1 MKQKLLYKYFIIIIC
16 ACAWSGEVWGA
27 TPHLPVTINSSSDY
41 NNCKYSTSG
50 KNEWDNG
57 IRLGDGWGGF
67 NWDDKYYIA
76 KFDGIPYKVSFSY
89 SSNSSATGLEWYVAV
104 SSDGSKFTNIWSSS
118 SKSGSADIT
127 ISDQIS
133 NFNTRCSIRYVKFCY
148 SGNLDGK
155 FTSVSIS
162 EHPTVYSVDKTSIAF
177 GTKTKGESV
186 APQGITLTHVNAAS
200 STTVTCSDNAN
211 FTVTPT
217 TASTGKDKWGTATF
231 NVTYR
236 NTNVGAHSANV
247 TISDGTNTKTVSVS
261 GTTQTTY
268 YGQATAMASA
278 GGTAGV
284 SFTSYD
290 AATSSNATT
299 STANTT
305 ATSGSKTAY
314 YKAVPNTGYAFKGW
328 IKGTNSYS
336 SANVLSESLTYNPSV
351 TYNSEASGSPTVTT
365 YKAWFAPRFFFSA
378 SATSSNETLGT
389 VNVDVAEEMLG
400 NVGATSGTVATTATF
415 TATPKDGDCEFLGW
429 YTSDAFS
436 GNPISTSATYTED
449 LTNSVVGS
457 TVYATH
463 LYALFKKK
471 QNLTW
476 VNEELD
482 LNLVLGVTGQSSAAS
497 VTSGKTITYTSS
509 NENALT
515 IAADGSI
522 TTIGLGS
529 STVTASVAG
538 DEVYRE
544 ETISRVF
551 NVGERKQATF
561 TPSWGESLE
570 PSLELSETATISLVN
585 VNGDFSVTK
594 GTGNYFSWERTNS
607 NTITITALAA
617 GTTTLTLTQPGD
629 GVFLDGNSVTYT
641 ITVTKHPNT
650 FAVAAESK
658 PMKVGEEWTNV
669 VTNTGNNN
677 TVVSYSTEGI
687 ATYDAANNKITA
699 LSEGSTSITFTQVA
713 TDTHK
718 SATKT
723 IAVSVTKVNNTLAVT
738 LPSITMETEVGNR
751 ITATIDNQNNTDTDI
766 VATITTE
773 SISTIKDSNYGVITY
788 SNGIIEA
795 RNAGTATIKF
805 SQAATNKYTGYESET
820 YTVTVSKI
828 SNVITITSLGGGT
841 AANIRLKYGATAS
854 LAYTHTNT
862 DTSPVVTRVSGS
874 YTTYTNNTI
883 TAGSSPGTDIYEIT
897 QAETYKY
904 EAGYAQFTV
913 RVNNTDEA
921 VGYVLDESTQYSHG
935 TGSGVVHTYT
945 LSGPGETIFYSA
957 RTQWGAIYYNLYV
970 EYSTDNEN
978 WTEAQNN
985 QSLSDSY
992 NDFSCSIPEEARYI
1006 RFRFPAGGTLTKY
1019 IKDVKV
1025 SRKTYVRASSDITNL
1040 GTLYT
1045 DQTATA
1051 TFTVNYSTTN
1061 GGNINIST
1069 NNDNFTPSTSSLTAA
1084 NNSDGTKTFTVTY
1097 TPDPDNL
1104 GAESAVI
1111 TIADLFYTQQ
1121 ITLNATSQ
1129 KYTTSIARGTN
1140 TATETT
1146 VDGTISGNV
1155 FAFSGTTTATP
1166 SANTGDDFYYTIS
1179 HTQTSAV
1186 NKGEGVISYDPAT
1199 NTVTGLNAGTARLT
1213 IYQKKTLK
1221 YNATS
1226 QTFDFTVSKL
1236 ENNTLMSLST
1246 KTLDVDGTATVELMN
1261 ADSDGALTAA
1271 YSNVQY
1277 TNESQ
1282 NREGG
1287 LLSFAGNTLTAV
1299 NAGTATVTITQAE
1312 TYKYEGKSQQFD
1324 VTVNKLTQTLTWDN
1338 PDLETT
1344 MQMGSTLAGNTAT
1357 SSAGLTP
1364 VTYASSNTAAIT
1376 VDANT
1381 GVLTA
1386 AATGSNIVIT
1396 ATQAGNYKY
1405 LPATL
1410 TRLFSVFNKK
1420 TPAFTPDAHFTGTNG
1435 RVEYT
1440 CTATITVTGVGAD
1453 SEEGFTI
1460 TNGNNALINV
1470 ERDGETI
1477 TITGLA
1483 IGSTTLTLAQAGND
1497 NFIAKSQTY
1506 NIEVYMPDDFLTLA
1520 PTSTPSHEE
1529 GQYRK
1534 IFLRR
1539 TLKEGLSTIA
1549 LPFNTTVAE
1558 LTGRAANDN
1567 DWVAQLETVTHTKAD
1582 AGTNDEYTLYFRK
1595 VEGGVIAANQPYVLN
1610 LGAAVVDPTWTDMA
1624 DGISVS
1630 AASANEQ
1637 SATKGYTGYAGWAMT
1652 ANYEVGMDMEGKYGV
1667 VNGKGLQLGASGSKL
1682 NAYTAYITAPS
1693 DSHAPLLRLA
1703 CVDEDGTETLIGGPS
1718 ADGAAEAPV
1727 AIYGSDGKRRS
1738 RLQPGVNIV
1747 RQADGTVRKV
1757 QR

>member
-1 MKQKLLYKYFIIIIC
+1 MKHIQRFHETESKVQAGLGYAEARKRSNNVQHIFLILLC
-16 ACAWSGEVWGA
+16 ALAWSTGAWGID
-27 TPHLPVTINSSSDY
+27 HLPIAGYSCQNGSTNVWSGSTNWNDKSTI
-41 NNCKYSTSG
+41 
-50 KNEWDNG
+50 
-57 IRLGDGWGGF
+57 LQF
-67 NWDDKYYIA
+67 N
-76 KFDGIPYKVSFSY
+76 GIPYKLSFKYERSVSI
-89 SSNSSATGLEWYVAV
+89 ATGVDWYIDV
-104 SSDGSKFTNIWSSS
+104 SPDNSTWERLWTKDDTN
-118 SKSGSADIT
+118 SGSE
-127 ISDQIS
+127 S
-133 NFNTRCSIRYVKFCY
+133 NIEIKNHSVRYIKFCY
-148 SGNLDGK
+148 SGNYGGK
-155 FTSVSIS
+155 FSDVSIT

-200 STTVTCSDNAN
+200 STTVACSDNAN

-231 NVTYR
+231 NVTYK
-236 NTNVGAHSANV
+236 NTNVGAHSATI
-247 TISDGTNTKTVSVS
+247 TISDGTNAKTVSVS

-268 YGQATAMASA
+268 YGQATAVASA

-436 GNPISTSATYTED
+436 GNPISTSATYTEN

-561 TPSWGESLE
+561 TPSWGETLE

-594 GTGNYFSWERTNS
+594 GAGDYFSWERTNS

-641 ITVTKHPNT
+641 ITVTRHPNT

-658 PMKVGEEWTNV
+658 AMKVGEVWENV
-669 VTNTGNNN
+669 VTNAGNNN
-677 TVVSYSTEGI
+677 TVVSYSTEGV
-687 ATYDAANNKITA
+687 ATYDATYNKITAVGEGSTTITFTQAETTEYAGATKTIDVAVTKYTNTLSVSLSTQDAEVGGTIGLDIVNRNNYDAAITATISEQHQTSSVNNGSGVISFDPATNKITA
-699 LSEGSTSITFTQVA
+699 L
-713 TDTHK
+713 
-718 SATKT
+718 
-723 IAVSVTKVNNTLAVT
+723 
-738 LPSITMETEVGNR
+738 
-751 ITATIDNQNNTDTDI
+751 
-766 VATITTE
+766 
-773 SISTIKDSNYGVITY
+773 
-788 SNGIIEA
+788 
-795 RNAGTATIKF
+795 NAGTAKIKF
-805 SQAATNKYTGYESET
+805 SQLATAKYTAYEGGTT
-820 YTVTVSKI
+820 YDITVSKI
-828 SNVITITSLGGGT
+828 SNTIVVRLDGEQKNSQNVARGDQVALSYTSVSDGDYHVTLTSGST
-841 AANIRLKYGATAS
+841 ATATIS
-854 LAYTHTNT
+854 A
-862 DTSPVVTRVSGS
+862 G
-874 YTTYTNNTI
+874 TI
-883 TAGSSPGTDIYEIT
+883 TAGNTDGTNIWTIRQD
-897 QAETYKY
+897 ETYKY
-904 EAGYAQFTV
+904 EAAETTFRIQ
-913 RVNNTDEA
+913 VNSIVKTDSYLHTSLLN
-921 VGYVLDESTQYSHG
+921 GSNYSWN
-935 TGSGVVHTYT
+935 TGSGNDYEVSVDYIPQE
-945 LSGPGETIFYSA
+945 LRFKAWY
-957 RTQWGAIYYNLYV
+957 
-970 EYSTDNEN
+970 EN
-978 WTEAQNN
+978 WAGVNESVTVVWKDAQGNPLGSQKFN
-985 QSLSDSY
+985 LNRDQNEIHYVRNLPEGTRKFSFSSTGDFRQYLSDVY
-992 NDFSCSIPEEARYI
+992 
-1006 RFRFPAGGTLTKY
+1006 
-1019 IKDVKV
+1019 VV
-1025 SRKTYVRASSDITNL
+1025 RKTYIKASSDITNY
-1040 GTLYT
+1040 GSIYT
-1045 DQTATA
+1045 DNTASA
-1051 TFTVNYSTTN
+1051 TITVEWGSSN
-1061 GGNINIST
+1061 GGDIYIES
-1069 NNDNFTPSTSSLTAA
+1069 
-1084 NNSDGTKTFTVTY
+1084 NNSHFVASPSSITGTENSNGTRNITLTY
-1097 TPDPDNL
+1097 TPDPEHL
-1104 GAESAVI
+1104 GAEEA
-1111 TIADLFYTQQ
+1111 TIRVYDLFHSQT
-1121 ITLNATSQ
+1121 ISLTATAQ
-1129 KYTTSIARGTN
+1129 KYTTTIGRGSN
-1140 TATETT
+1140 TETATT
-1146 VDGTISGNV
+1146 VDGPIANA
-1155 FAFSGTTTATP
+1155 FAFTGTSTDYP
-1166 SANTGDDFYYTIS
+1166 SDDSNADFYYTIS

-1199 NTVTGLNAGTARLT
+1199 NTITGLNAGTARLT

-1246 KTLDVDGTATVELMN
+1246 RTLDVDGTATVGLMN
-1261 ADSDGALTAA
+1261 ADSDGSLSAA
-1271 YSNVQY
+1271 YSDVAY

-1287 LLSFAGNTLTAV
+1287 LLSFTGNTLTGV
-1299 NAGTATVTITQAE
+1299 NAGSATVTITQAE
-1312 TYKYEGKSQQFD
+1312 TYKYVAKSQQFN

-1338 PDLETT
+1338 SDLETT
-1344 MQMGSTLAGNTAT
+1344 MQLGSTLEGNTAT
-1357 SSAGLTP
+1357 SSVGLTP
-1364 VTYASSNTAAIT
+1364 VTYASGNTAAIT

-1386 AATGSNIVIT
+1386 AATGSNISIT

-1410 TRLFSVFNKK
+1410 TRLFSVFNKQ
-1420 TPAFTPDAHFTGTNG
+1420 TPAFIADAHFTGASG

-1440 CTATITVTGVGAD
+1440 CTATIRVTGVGAD

-1460 TNGNNALINV
+1460 TNGDNSIIGIV
-1470 ERDGETI
+1470 RDGETI

-1483 IGSTTLTLAQAGND
+1483 IGSTTLTLAQAGNED
-1497 NFIAKSQTY
+1497 YIAKSQTY

-1520 PTSTPSHEE
+1520 PATTPSHNE

-1534 IFLRR
+1534 VFLNR

-1549 LPFNTTVAE
+1549 LPFNTTVAA
-1558 LTGRAANDN
+1558 LTDRSDAN
-1567 DWVAQLETVTHTKAD
+1567 DWVAQLETVTHTQAD
-1582 AGTNDEYTLYFRK
+1582 AGTKDEYTLYFKK
-1595 VEGGVIAANQPYVLN
+1595 VEGGVITANKPYVLH
-1610 LGAAVVDPTWTDMA
+1610 LGAAVVNPTWTDMA

-1630 AASANEQ
+1630 AASATEQ
-1637 SATKGYTGYAGWAMT
+1637 SATKGYTGYGGWAMS
-1652 ANYEVGMDMEGKYGV
+1652 ANYEAGMNMEGKYGV
-1667 VNGKGLQLGASGSKL
+1667 VNGVGL
-1682 NAYTAYITAPS
+1682 
-1693 DSHAPLLRLA
+1693 
-1703 CVDEDGTETLIGGPS
+1703 
-1718 ADGAAEAPV
+1718 
-1727 AIYGSDGKRRS
+1727 
-1738 RLQPGVNIV
+1738 
-1747 RQADGTVRKV
+1747 
-1757 QR
+1757 